1 MMVLAKLINELNSVI
16 NMKFLV
22 NTLLICTILLGA
34 CSKEIVEADAMNLSA
49 ISKSDLLGQWKFKS
63 YADGK
68 TPAYDITLEIKDEDG
83 KYTFNGR
90 SSVNFYFISPEI
102 NENKKTISVEGIGST
117 KIAGTLEANQFE
129 MAYYE
134 NLRNI
139 ERYELQDRNSLIF
152 HISKP
157 TKEAMY
163 FERK

>member
-1 MMVLAKLINELNSVI
+1 
-16 NMKFLV
+16 MKIIV
-22 NTLLICTILLGA
+22 NTLIVCSLLLGA
-34 CSKEIVEADAMNLSA
+34 CSKEIVEADSMTVSA
-49 ISKSDLLGQWKFKS
+49 LRQSELLGQWKFKS

-68 TPAYDITLEIKDEDG
+68 TPAFEVTLEIKDEEG

-102 NENKKTISVEGIGST
+102 DESKKTVLIDVIGST

-129 MAYYE
+129 MSYYE

-139 ERYELQDRNSLIF
+139 ERYELKDKNTLIF

-157 TKEAMY
+157 SKEAMY

>member
-1 MMVLAKLINELNSVI
+1 
-16 NMKFLV
+16 MKIIV
-22 NTLLICTILLGA
+22 NTLIVCSLLLSA
-34 CSKEIVEADAMNLSA
+34 CSKEIVEADFMTASA
-49 ISKSDLLGQWKFKS
+49 LRQSELLGQWKFKS

-68 TPAYDITLEIKDEDG
+68 TPTFDVTLEIKDEEG

-102 NENKKTISVEGIGST
+102 DESKKTISIDVVGST
-117 KIAGTLEANQFE
+117 KMAGTLEANQFE

-134 NLRNI
+134 NLRSI
-139 ERYELQDRNSLIF
+139 ERYELKDKNTLIF

>member
-1 MMVLAKLINELNSVI
+1 MKYLLKLILI
-16 NMKFLV
+16 NTFL
-22 NTLLICTILLGA
+22 LSA
-34 CSKEIVEADAMNLSA
+34 CSKEMVEADAMKNSA
-49 ISKSDLLGQWKFKS
+49 LRQSELLGQWKFKS

-68 TPAYDITLEIKDEDG
+68 TPAFDVTLEIKEEDG

-90 SSVNFYFISPEI
+90 SSVNFYFVSPKIDES
-102 NENKKTISVEGIGST
+102 KKTISVYAVGST

-129 MAYYE
+129 IAYFE

-139 ERYELQDRNSLIF
+139 ERYELKEKNTLIF

-157 TKEAMY
+157 TKEVIY

>member
-1 MMVLAKLINELNSVI
+1 
-16 NMKFLV
+16 MKILV
-22 NTLLICTILLGA
+22 NTLIVCSLLLSA
-34 CSKEIVEADAMNLSA
+34 CSKEIVEADFMNVSA
-49 ISKSDLLGQWKFKS
+49 LRQSELLGQWKFKN

-68 TPAYDITLEIKDEDG
+68 TPAFDVTLEIKDEEG
-83 KYTFNGR
+83 KYAFNGR
-90 SSVNFYFISPEI
+90 SSVNFYFVSPEI
-102 NENKKTISVEGIGST
+102 DDSKKTVSIDVVGST

-139 ERYELQDRNSLIF
+139 ERYELKDKTTLIF

-157 TKEAMY
+157 TKEALY

>member
-1 MMVLAKLINELNSVI
+1 
-16 NMKFLV
+16 MKIII
-22 NTLLICTILLGA
+22 NTLIICSLLLGA
-34 CSKEIVEADAMNLSA
+34 CSKETVEADSMKVSTLR
-49 ISKSDLLGQWKFKS
+49 KSELLGQWKFKS
-63 YADGK
+63 YADGQ
-68 TPAYDITLEIKDEDG
+68 TPAFDVTLEIKDDEG
-83 KYTFNGR
+83 KYAFNGR
-90 SSVNFYFISPEI
+90 SSVNFYFVSPEI
-102 NENKKTISVEGIGST
+102 NESKKTISVEGIGST

-139 ERYELQDRNSLIF
+139 ERYELKDRNTLIF

>member
-1 MMVLAKLINELNSVI
+1 M
-16 NMKFLV
+16 
-22 NTLLICTILLGA
+22 GA
-34 CSKEIVEADAMNLSA
+34 CSKEIVEADSMTVNALRQSE
-49 ISKSDLLGQWKFKS
+49 LLGQWKFKS
-63 YADGK
+63 YSDGK
-68 TPAYDITLEIKDEDG
+68 TSAYDVTLEIKDEEG

-90 SSVNFYFISPEI
+90 SSVNFYFISPVIDES
-102 NENKKTISVEGIGST
+102 KKTILVEGVGST

-139 ERYELQDRNSLIF
+139 ERYELKDKNTLIF

>member
-1 MMVLAKLINELNSVI
+1 MKL
-16 NMKFLV
+16 LV
-22 NTLLICTILLGA
+22 NTLLICTLLLGA
-34 CSKEIVEADAMNLSA
+34 CSKEIVEADSMTVSA
-49 ISKSDLLGQWKFKS
+49 LRQSELLGQWKFKS
-63 YADGK
+63 YSDGK
-68 TPAYDITLEIKDEDG
+68 TPAYDVTLEIKDEEG

-102 NENKKTISVEGIGST
+102 NESKKTISVEGVGST

-139 ERYELQDRNSLIF
+139 ERYELKDKNTLIF

-157 TKEAMY
+157 SKEAMY

>member
-1 MMVLAKLINELNSVI
+1 
-16 NMKFLV
+16 MKIIV
-22 NTLLICTILLGA
+22 NTLIVCSLLLGA
-34 CSKEIVEADAMNLSA
+34 CSKEIVEADSMKVSA
-49 ISKSDLLGQWKFKS
+49 LRQSELLGQWKFKS

-68 TPAYDITLEIKDEDG
+68 TPAFDVTLEIKDEEG

-90 SSVNFYFISPEI
+90 SSVNLYFISPEI
-102 NENKKTISVEGIGST
+102 DDSKKTISIDVVGST
-117 KIAGTLEANQFE
+117 KIAGTLEAIQFE

-139 ERYELQDRNSLIF
+139 ERFELKDKNTLIF

-157 TKEAMY
+157 TKEVMY

>member
-1 MMVLAKLINELNSVI
+1 
-16 NMKFLV
+16 MKIIV
-22 NTLLICTILLGA
+22 NTLIVCSLLLGA
-34 CSKEIVEADAMNLSA
+34 CSKEMVEADSMTISA
-49 ISKSDLLGQWKFKS
+49 LRQSELLGQWKFKS

-83 KYTFNGR
+83 KYAFNGR
-90 SSVNFYFISPEI
+90 SSVNFYFASPQI
-102 NENKKTISVEGIGST
+102 DENKKTISIEGVGST
-117 KIAGTLEANQFE
+117 KIAGSLEANQFE
-129 MAYYE
+129 AAYYE

-139 ERYELQDRNSLIF
+139 ERYELKDKSTLIF

>member
-1 MMVLAKLINELNSVI
+1 
-16 NMKFLV
+16 MKIIV
-22 NTLLICTILLGA
+22 NTLIICSLLLGA
-34 CSKEIVEADAMNLSA
+34 CSKEIVEVDSMTVSVLRQSE
-49 ISKSDLLGQWKFKS
+49 LLGQWKFKS

-68 TPAYDITLEIKDEDG
+68 SPAFDVTLEIKDEEG
-83 KYTFNGR
+83 KYAFNGR

-102 NENKKTISVEGIGST
+102 DDSKKTVSIDVVGST

-139 ERYELQDRNSLIF
+139 ERYELKDKNTLVF

>member
-1 MMVLAKLINELNSVI
+1 
-16 NMKFLV
+16 MKIII
-22 NTLLICTILLGA
+22 NTLIVCSLLLSA
-34 CSKEIVEADAMNLSA
+34 CSKEIIEANTMTVSA
-49 ISKSDLLGQWKFKS
+49 LRQSELLGQWKFKS

-68 TPAYDITLEIKDEDG
+68 TSAYDVTLEIKDEEG

-102 NENKKTISVEGIGST
+102 DESKKTISVDGVGST

-139 ERYELQDRNSLIF
+139 ERYELKDKNTLIF

-157 TKEAMY
+157 TKEVMY

>member
-1 MMVLAKLINELNSVI
+1 M
-16 NMKFLV
+16 
-22 NTLLICTILLGA
+22 LLSA
-34 CSKEIVEADAMNLSA
+34 CSKEIVETDSMTVSA
-49 ISKSDLLGQWKFKS
+49 LRQSELLGQWKFKS

-68 TPAYDITLEIKDEDG
+68 TPTYDVTLEIKDEEG

-102 NENKKTISVEGIGST
+102 NDSKKTVSIDVVGST
-117 KIAGTLEANQFE
+117 KMAGTLEANQFE

-134 NLRNI
+134 NLQNI
-139 ERYELQDRNSLIF
+139 ERYELKDKNILIF
-152 HISKP
+152 YLSKP

>member
-1 MMVLAKLINELNSVI
+1 
-16 NMKFLV
+16 MKIIV
-22 NTLLICTILLGA
+22 NTLIVCSLLLGA
-34 CSKEIVEADAMNLSA
+34 CSKEIVEADFMNVSA
-49 ISKSDLLGQWKFKS
+49 LRQSELLGQWKFKS

-68 TPAYDITLEIKDEDG
+68 TPAYDVTLEIKDEEG
-83 KYTFNGR
+83 KYAFNGR

-102 NENKKTISVEGIGST
+102 DDSKKTVSIDVVGST

-134 NLRNI
+134 NLRSI
-139 ERYELQDRNSLIF
+139 ERYELKDKNTLIF

>member
-1 MMVLAKLINELNSVI
+1 MMVLANLINESNSTI

-22 NTLLICTILLGA
+22 NILIISTIFLGA
-34 CSKEIVEADAMNLSA
+34 CSKEIVESNAMNLSA

-68 TPAYDITLEIKDEDG
+68 TPAYDITLEIKDEEG
-83 KYTFNGR
+83 KYTINGR
-90 SSVNFYFISPEI
+90 SSVNFYFASPDI
-102 NENKKTISVEGIGST
+102 DENKKTVSISVIGST
-117 KIAGTLEANQFE
+117 KIAGTEEANQFE
-129 MAYYE
+129 MSYYE

-139 ERYELQDRNSLIF
+139 ERFEWKDKNTLLF

>member
-1 MMVLAKLINELNSVI
+1 
-16 NMKFLV
+16 MKIIV
-22 NTLLICTILLGA
+22 NTLIICSLLLGA
-34 CSKEIVEADAMNLSA
+34 CSKEIVEADSMTVSA
-49 ISKSDLLGQWKFKS
+49 LRQSELLGQWKFKS

-68 TPAYDITLEIKDEDG
+68 TPAYDVTLEIKDEDG

-102 NENKKTISVEGIGST
+102 NESKKTISVEGVGST

-139 ERYELQDRNSLIF
+139 ERYELKDKNTLIF